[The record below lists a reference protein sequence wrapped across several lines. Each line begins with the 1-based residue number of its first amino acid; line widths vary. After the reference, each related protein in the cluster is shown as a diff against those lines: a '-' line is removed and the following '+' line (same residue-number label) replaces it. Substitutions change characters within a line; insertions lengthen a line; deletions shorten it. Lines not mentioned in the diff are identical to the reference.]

1 MVIAEHEEHGDTKV
15 HIRGNIRNLGEVV
28 PRGFIQAA
36 FHEKAQPQ
44 MPADQ
49 SGRLQLAQ
57 WLTSAR
63 NPLTARVLAN
73 RVWMHLFGEGLVRT
87 VDNFGTTGEA
97 PTHPELLDHLA
108 LYLQRNHWSLKA
120 LVRYIVESSS
130 YRMAS
135 RPSPLAAD
143 PDNRLLHSQRRRRL
157 DANAL
162 RDTLLA
168 TAGTLDLGFLGPNIQ
183 NAVDAPDSNNTEVLN
198 LEYGYVFADTRR
210 SVYTPAFRNK
220 RHELFDAFDFN
231 DVNQSLTK
239 RNTSSVSPQALYLLN
254 NAFVIDVS
262 RKAAEQ
268 LTADTSIKSV
278 YQRILG
284 RSPTAKERQ
293 LCQDFLS
300 TQPSK
305 DDWALLIQNLFAS
318 PDFRFLD

>member
-1 MVIAEHEEHGDTKV
+1 
-15 HIRGNIRNLGEVV
+15 
-28 PRGFIQAA
+28 
-36 FHEKAQPQ
+36 
-44 MPADQ
+44 
-49 SGRLQLAQ
+49 
-57 WLTSAR
+57 
-63 NPLTARVLAN
+63 
-73 RVWMHLFGEGLVRT
+73 MHLFGEGLVRT

-108 LYLQRNHWSLKA
+108 LYLQRNHWSLNA
-120 LVRYIVESSS
+120 LVRYITESNS

-162 RDTLLA
+162 RDTLLS
-168 TAGTLDLGFLGPNIQ
+168 TAGTLDLSFLGPNIQ
-183 NAVDAPDSNNTEVLN
+183 NAVDARDSNNTDLLN

-254 NAFVIDVS
+254 SEFLQEQAAVIG
-262 RKAAEQ
+262 KLAAGQGGLAGTEVDW
-268 LTADTSIKSV
+268 L
-278 YQRILG
+278 YQTLLG
-284 RSPTAKERQ
+284 RTPNPVERERA
-293 LCQDFLS
+293 LGLIADLSGGSEDPKLLEEASGHLAHLLLASTEFLY
-300 TQPSK
+300 
-305 DDWALLIQNLFAS
+305 LE
-318 PDFRFLD
+318 